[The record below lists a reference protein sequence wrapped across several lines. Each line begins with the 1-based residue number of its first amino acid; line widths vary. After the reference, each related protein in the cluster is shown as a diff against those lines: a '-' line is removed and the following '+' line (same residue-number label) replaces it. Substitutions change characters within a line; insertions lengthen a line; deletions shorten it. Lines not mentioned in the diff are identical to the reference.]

1 MMLNKADISDIPFL
15 KALINSAYRGETAKQ
30 GWTYESDLL
39 QGVLRTD
46 EAELEALIRNPS
58 VALLTCRNESS
69 QIQGCVCLTQ
79 KPEGLYL
86 GMLTVQPEL
95 QGAGIGKKLLAAAE
109 DHARALG
116 ISRIFMTVFTV
127 REELLA
133 WYERHGY
140 QRNGTIVPFDINLLY
155 GVPTQHLEF
164 YELEKRVGGQAS

>member
-1 MMLNKADISDIPFL
+1 MILKKADIADIPAL

-39 QGVLRTD
+39 QGELRTD
-46 EAELEALIRNPS
+46 EAEIEALLRDSS
-58 VALLTCRNESS
+58 VTLLTCRNEQS

-79 KPEGLYL
+79 KPAGLYL
-86 GMLTVQPEL
+86 GMLTVQPDL
-95 QGAGIGKKLLAAAE
+95 QGAGIGKKLLAAADE
-109 DHARALG
+109 HARSLG

-140 QRNGTIVPFDINLLY
+140 QRNGTIVPFEVNHLY

-164 YELEKRVGGQAS
+164 YELEKRLA